1 MVRFWYKNP
10 DKLIRHQIKE
20 IISAQDL
27 TEVQS
32 VHFTVGGDHG
42 GGKFRMTL
50 KVLFCFSSK
59 VTISRLF
66 QIASVEYSK
75 DSTSVLKSTVLDPI
89 GESLK
94 VMVEGG
100 RFIITR
106 GEKTR

>member
-1 MVRFWYKNP
+1 
-10 DKLIRHQIKE
+10 
-20 IISAQDL
+20 
-27 TEVQS
+27 
-32 VHFTVGGDHG
+32 
-42 GGKFRMTL
+42 MTL

-66 QIASVEYSK
+66 RIASVEYSK

-100 RFIITR
+100 RFIVTSGR
-106 GEKTR
+106 SHVNGTVQLLSWMQWHN